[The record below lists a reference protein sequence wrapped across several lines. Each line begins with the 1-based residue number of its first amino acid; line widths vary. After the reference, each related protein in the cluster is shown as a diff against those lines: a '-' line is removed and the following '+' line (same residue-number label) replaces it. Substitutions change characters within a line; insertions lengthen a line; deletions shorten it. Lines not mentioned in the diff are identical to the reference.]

1 MKTPPK
7 PVVLVILDGWGY
19 REEGS
24 ANAIATANI
33 PTWNQ
38 LWREQTHSLLMASG
52 NHVGLPNGQMG
63 NSEVGHI
70 HMGAG
75 RLVPQDLLAVDLAIQ
90 DRSFFHNPV
99 FLNMLEQ
106 AKKSDS
112 ALHVLGLVS
121 PGGVHSHESHIQALL
136 QMAATHGIKKLY
148 LHAILDGR
156 DTPPKSALAS
166 LQKMQDEFVKLG
178 VGQIASIIGRYY
190 AMDRDQ
196 RWERTEH
203 AYDLYTRGIADFTAP
218 SATLGLEMAYNR
230 GESDEFVRATSIHA
244 TNQKPI
250 FIQNGDAVI
259 FMNFRADRARQIS
272 RALTQADFSGFE
284 RQAQPKLSTFVTL
297 TEYASDIASI
307 PAFPPQSLNNSFG
320 EYIAN
325 LGLHQLRIAE
335 TEKYAHVTYFFN
347 GGREMRFANED
358 RILVPSPKVATYDLQ
373 PEMNA
378 AEVTYRLVA
387 AIKSGQYDAIICNYA
402 NPDMVGHTGNMAAT
416 IKAIE
421 VIDHCLAEIVAAL
434 REVGGE
440 ALITSDHGNAEVMYD
455 PNTKQAHTAHT
466 TLPVPLLYIGKRK
479 ATLEN
484 GELYDIAPTLLTMM
498 GLPIPAE
505 MTGHSLIKFE

>member
-19 REEGS
+19 REDGD
-24 ANAIATANI
+24 ANAIAAAKT
-33 PTWNQ
+33 PCWNE
-38 LWREQTHSLLMASG
+38 LWRTQPHSLMIASG
-52 NHVGLPNGQMG
+52 THVGLPEGQMG

-70 HMGAG
+70 HIGAG

-90 DRSFFHNPV
+90 DRSFFQNPT
-99 FLNMLEQ
+99 FLNAIEHTKQ
-106 AKKSDS
+106 ANK
-112 ALHVLGLVS
+112 ALHIIGLIS
-121 PGGVHSHESHIQALL
+121 PGGVHSHQNHIKAIL
-136 QMAATHGIKKLY
+136 QLAATQGIQKLY

-156 DTPPKSALAS
+156 DTPPKSAMPS
-166 LQKMQDEFVKLG
+166 LQMMQDEFTRLG
-178 VGQIASIIGRYY
+178 VGQVASIIGRYY

-196 RWERTEH
+196 RWERTEKAYNLYTLGTADFVATTATEGLQM
-203 AYDLYTRGIADFTAP
+203 AYD
-218 SATLGLEMAYNR
+218 R
-230 GESDEFVRATSIHA
+230 GETDEFVHGTSIHA
-244 TNQKPI
+244 ANESPHI
-250 FIQNGDAVI
+250 IQDGDAVI
-259 FMNFRADRARQIS
+259 FMNFRADRARQLS
-272 RALTQADFSGFE
+272 RALIQTDFHGFT
-284 RQAQPKLSTFVTL
+284 RKAKPKLGAFVTL
-297 TEYASDIASI
+297 TAYASDIASEA
-307 PAFPPQSLNNSFG
+307 AFPPQTLVNGFG

-347 GGREMRFANED
+347 GGRETQFANED

-373 PEMNA
+373 PEMSA
-378 AEVTYRLVA
+378 PEVTERLVA
-387 AIKSGQYDAIICNYA
+387 AIKSGKYDAIICNYA
-402 NPDMVGHTGNMAAT
+402 NPDMVGHTGNMQAT

-421 VIDHCLAEIVAAL
+421 VIDHCLAQIVAAL

-466 TLPVPLLYIGKRK
+466 TLPVPLLYVGARK
-479 ATLEN
+479 AELKS

-498 GLPIPAE
+498 GLPIPSE